1 MLFRSN
7 AVHPIETALH
17 LVPEEGV
24 EIRDG
29 HTVAV
34 NLPVWL
40 RIEPAHLI
48 TRHRWV
54 RLRYSSSIFDEPVR
68 PLLRFT
74 SATGQALVQA
84 MNGPMLGSADWI
96 GRVPERTVAVA
107 ISPCRRLGHFRFR
120 VDDLEPVSRLA
131 LVRRGMA
138 RDPFWVPWAARSR
151 LINSRQ
157 EAWQALKFA
166 AAATPIHAY
175 AQWHAQFS
183 RPLELECLD
192 CPRADWKQTPT
203 FRLLVRMDSADTK
216 PLEATIR
223 SLLAQIYP
231 RWSLHLA
238 TDGTAS
244 SGTLATLCA
253 STPGDSRIS
262 ELGSSRDWRGFSASL
277 SPHDRIAVIEAG
289 DVLPDYALA
298 VLGEELARQP
308 RLAVIYSDE
317 DALASDGALHAPML
331 KPDWSPVFYHSTH
344 YVGRLTFVRRDRV
357 DPYGLA
363 GLQRLL
369 SDEQGLLDQILG
381 SVTRQEVG
389 HIRRILYHR
398 APPQARNEP
407 AAPRQ

>member
-7 AVHPIETALH
+7 PVQAAEAALH
-17 LVPEEGV
+17 LVPEEGIEV
-24 EIRDG
+24 RDG

-74 SATGQALVQA
+74 STTGQALVQA

-96 GRVPERTVAVA
+96 GRVPERTAEVA

-120 VDDLEPVSRLA
+120 IDDLEPVSRLA

-166 AAATPIHAY
+166 AAATPIDAY
-175 AQWHAQFS
+175 SRWHAQFS
-183 RPLELECLD
+183 RPLELEGLD
-192 CPRADWKQTPT
+192 SPRADWKRTPC
-203 FRLLVRMDSADTK
+203 FRLLTQWDGADPK
-216 PLEATIR
+216 LLEATIR
-223 SLLAQIYP
+223 SLQAQIYP
-231 RWSLHLA
+231 RWSLHVAGNDTGLPV
-238 TDGTAS
+238 TP
-244 SGTLATLCA
+244 ATLPEL
-253 STPGDSRIS
+253 TPDDPRVFG
-262 ELGSSRDWRGFSASL
+262 LGTPRHWRAFTASL
-277 SPHDRIAVIEAG
+277 SSYDRIAAIEAG

-298 VLGEELARQP
+298 VLAEELAREPQ
-308 RLAVIYSDE
+308 LAVIYSDE
-317 DALASDGALHAPML
+317 DAIAPDGALRAPML
-331 KPDWSPVFYHSTH
+331 KPDWSPIFYNSTR
-344 YVGRLTFVRRDRV
+344 YVGRLTFVRRDRI
-357 DPYGLA
+357 DPYGPP
-363 GLQRLL
+363 GLQRFLNE
-369 SDEQGLLDQILG
+369 EQGLLDQIL
-381 SVTRQEVG
+381 SSAKRHEVG
-389 HIRRILYHR
+389 HVRRILYHR
-398 APPQARNEP
+398 APRQA
-407 AAPRQ
+407 

>member
-7 AVHPIETALH
+7 PVHAAEAALE

-29 HTVAV
+29 HAVAV

-74 SATGQALVQA
+74 STTGQCFVQA

-96 GRVPERTVAVA
+96 GRVPERTAEVA

-120 VDDLEPVSRLA
+120 IDDLEPVSRLA

-166 AAATPIHAY
+166 AAATPIGAY
-175 AQWHAQFS
+175 ARWHAQFS
-183 RPLELECLD
+183 RPLELEHLD
-192 CPRADWKQTPT
+192 SPRADWKRTPS
-203 FRLLVRMDSADTK
+203 FRLLIRLNGTEPK
-216 PLEATIR
+216 LLETTIR
-223 SLLAQIYP
+223 SLQAQIYP
-231 RWSLHLA
+231 RWSLHVAGDDTSLP
-238 TDGTAS
+238 TTV
-244 SGTLATLCA
+244 ATLPD
-253 STPGDSRIS
+253 STPDDPRVFR
-262 ELGSSRDWRGFSASL
+262 LDTPRDWRAFSTSL
-277 SPHDRIAVIEAG
+277 SSHDRIALIEAG
-289 DVLPDYALA
+289 DVLPNYALA
-298 VLGEELARQP
+298 VLAEELAREPQ
-308 RLAVIYSDE
+308 LAVIYSDE
-317 DALASDGALHAPML
+317 DAIAADGALHAPML
-331 KPDWSPVFYHSTH
+331 KPDWSPVFYHSTR

-357 DPYGLA
+357 DPYGPA

-369 SDEQGLLDQILG
+369 NDEQGVLDQILG
-381 SVTRQEVG
+381 SATRHEVG
-389 HIRRILYHR
+389 HVRRILYHR
-398 APPQARNEP
+398 APRQA
-407 AAPRQ
+407 

>member
-7 AVHPIETALH
+7 PVHATAAALH
-17 LVPEEGV
+17 LVPEEGIEV
-24 EIRDG
+24 RDG
-29 HTVAV
+29 NTVAV

-40 RIEPAHLI
+40 RIEPSHLI

-74 SATGQALVQA
+74 STTGQVFVQA

-96 GRVPERTVAVA
+96 GRVPERTAEVA

-120 VDDLEPVSRLA
+120 IDDLEPVSRLA

-166 AAATPIHAY
+166 AAATPINAY

-183 RPLELECLD
+183 RPLELEGLD
-192 CPRADWKQTPT
+192 SPRADWKRTPS
-203 FRLLVRMDSADTK
+203 FRLLIRSNGTDPK
-216 PLEATIR
+216 LLETTIR
-223 SLLAQIYP
+223 SLQAQIYP
-231 RWSLHLA
+231 RWSLHV
-238 TDGTAS
+238 AS
-244 SGTLATLCA
+244 NDTSLPGPLATLRD
-253 STPGDSRIS
+253 STPGDSRVFG
-262 ELGSSRDWRGFSASL
+262 LGTPRDWRTFSTGL
-277 SPHDRIAVIEAG
+277 SSHDRIAVIEAG

-298 VLGEELARQP
+298 VLAEELARDPQ
-308 RLAVIYSDE
+308 LAVIYSDE
-317 DALASDGALHAPML
+317 DAMASDGALHAPML
-331 KPDWSPVFYHSTH
+331 KPDWSPVFYHSTR

-357 DPYGLA
+357 DPYGPA

-369 SDEQGLLDQILG
+369 DDEQGLLDQILG
-381 SVTRQEVG
+381 SATRHEVG
-389 HIRRILYHR
+389 HVRRILYHR
-398 APPQARNEP
+398 APQKA
-407 AAPRQ
+407 

>member
-7 AVHPIETALH
+7 TVRSAEAELH

-40 RIEPAHLI
+40 RIDPTDLI

-74 SATGQALVQA
+74 STTGQAFVQA

-96 GRVPERTVAVA
+96 GRVPERTAEVA

-120 VDDLEPVSRLA
+120 IDDLEPVSRLA

-166 AAATPIHAY
+166 AAATPIDAY

-183 RPLELECLD
+183 RPLELEGLD
-192 CPRADWKQTPT
+192 SPRADWKRTPS
-203 FRLLVRMDSADTK
+203 FRLLTQLNGADPK
-216 PLEATIR
+216 LLETTVR
-223 SLLAQIYP
+223 SLQAQIYR
-231 RWSLHLA
+231 RWSLHVAGNDTSLP
-238 TDGTAS
+238 GP
-244 SGTLATLCA
+244 LATLRE
-253 STPGDSRIS
+253 SIPDDPRVFGLGTPRQ
-262 ELGSSRDWRGFSASL
+262 WRAFIASL
-277 SPHDRIAVIEAG
+277 SSHDRISVIEAG

-298 VLGEELARQP
+298 VLAEELAREPQV
-308 RLAVIYSDE
+308 AVIYTDE
-317 DALASDGALHAPML
+317 DAIAPDGALHAPML
-331 KPDWSPVFYHSTH
+331 KPDWSPVFYNSTR
-344 YVGRLTFVRRDRV
+344 YIGRLTFVRRDRI
-357 DPYGLA
+357 DPYGPP

-369 SDEQGLLDQILG
+369 NDEQGLLDQILG
-381 SVTRQEVG
+381 SAKRHEVG

-398 APPQARNEP
+398 APRQA
-407 AAPRQ
+407 

>member
-7 AVHPIETALH
+7 TVHSPEVELH

-40 RIEPAHLI
+40 RVEPTDLI

-74 SATGQALVQA
+74 STTGQAFVQA

-96 GRVPERTVAVA
+96 GRVPERTAEVA

-120 VDDLEPVSRLA
+120 IDDLEPVSRLA

-166 AAATPIHAY
+166 AAATPIDAY

-192 CPRADWKQTPT
+192 RPRADWRRTPY
-203 FRLLVRMDSADTK
+203 FRLLIGLNGADPK
-216 PLEATIR
+216 LLESTIR
-223 SLLAQIYP
+223 SLQAQIYP
-231 RWSLHLA
+231 RWSLHIACNDTRLP
-238 TDGTAS
+238 GTP
-244 SGTLATLCA
+244 ATLRQ
-253 STPGDSRIS
+253 SVHDDPRVI
-262 ELGSSRDWRGFSASL
+262 ELGTPQDWRGFTANL
-277 SPHDRIAVIEAG
+277 SSQDRIALIEAG
-289 DVLPDYALA
+289 DVLPNYALA
-298 VLGEELARQP
+298 VLAEELAREPQ
-308 RLAVIYSDE
+308 LAVIYSDE
-317 DALASDGALHAPML
+317 DAIAPNGALHAPRL
-331 KPDWSPVFYHSTH
+331 KPDWSPVFYHSTR
-344 YVGRLTFVRRDRV
+344 YVGRLTFFRRDRI
-357 DPYGLA
+357 DPYGPV

-369 SDEQGLLDQILG
+369 NDEQSLLDQILG
-381 SVTRQEVG
+381 SASRHEVG
-389 HIRRILYHR
+389 HVRRILYHR
-398 APPQARNEP
+398 APR
-407 AAPRQ
+407 

>member
-7 AVHPIETALH
+7 PVQAAEAALH

-29 HTVAV
+29 NTVAV

-40 RIEPAHLI
+40 RLEPTHLI

-74 SATGQALVQA
+74 STTGQALVQA

-96 GRVPERTVAVA
+96 GRIPERTAEVA

-120 VDDLEPVSRLA
+120 IDDLEPVSRFA

-166 AAATPIHAY
+166 AAATPINAY

-192 CPRADWKQTPT
+192 SPRADWKRTPS
-203 FRLLVRMDSADTK
+203 FRLLIQLDGVDPK
-216 PLEATIR
+216 LLESTIR
-223 SLLAQIYP
+223 SLHAQIYP
-231 RWSLHLA
+231 GWSLHVA
-238 TDGTAS
+238 TNGTS
-244 SGTLATLCA
+244 LPGPLATLREPTA
-253 STPGDSRIS
+253 DDSRVFW
-262 ELGSSRDWRGFSASL
+262 LGTPRDWRAFSAGL
-277 SPHDRIAVIEAG
+277 SSHDRIAVIEAG

-298 VLGEELARQP
+298 VLAEELARDP

-317 DALASDGALHAPML
+317 DAMASDGALHAPML
-331 KPDWSPVFYHSTH
+331 KPDWSPVFYHSTR

-357 DPYGLA
+357 DPYGSA

-369 SDEQGLLDQILG
+369 DDEQGLLDQILG
-381 SVTRQEVG
+381 TATRHEVG

-398 APPQARNEP
+398 APRQA
-407 AAPRQ
+407 

>member
-7 AVHPIETALH
+7 PVQAAEAPLH

-29 HTVAV
+29 NTVAV

-40 RIEPAHLI
+40 RIEPAHVI

-74 SATGQALVQA
+74 STTGQALVQA

-96 GRVPERTVAVA
+96 GRVPERTAEVA

-120 VDDLEPVSRLA
+120 IDDLEPVSRLA
-131 LVRRGMA
+131 LVRRGMT
-138 RDPFWVPWAARSR
+138 RDPSWVPWAARSR

-166 AAATPIHAY
+166 AAATPIDAY
-175 AQWHAQFS
+175 SRWHAEFS

-192 CPRADWKQTPT
+192 TPRADWKRAPC
-203 FRLLVRMDSADTK
+203 FRLLARLNGAHPKLLD
-216 PLEATIR
+216 ATIR

-231 RWSLHLA
+231 RWSLHVTGNDTSLLGPPE
-238 TDGTAS
+238 TS
-244 SGTLATLCA
+244 REF
-253 STPGDSRIS
+253 TPGDPRVFG
-262 ELGSSRDWRGFSASL
+262 LGTPRDWRAFTASL
-277 SPHDRIAVIEAG
+277 SSHDRIGVIEPG

-298 VLGEELARQP
+298 VLAEELAREPQ
-308 RLAVIYSDE
+308 LAVMYSDE
-317 DALASDGALHAPML
+317 DAIAPNGALHAPML
-331 KPDWSPVFYHSTH
+331 KPDWSPVFYNSTR
-344 YVGRLTFVRRDRV
+344 YVGRLTFVRRDRI
-357 DPYGLA
+357 DPYGPP

-369 SDEQGLLDQILG
+369 DDEQGLLDQILG
-381 SVTRQEVG
+381 SAKRHEVG
-389 HIRRILYHR
+389 HVRRILYHR
-398 APPQARNEP
+398 APRQA
-407 AAPRQ
+407 

>member
-1 MLFRSN
+1 MRFRS
-7 AVHPIETALH
+7 APAHSSESALH
-17 LVPEEGV
+17 FVPEEGV

-29 HTVAV
+29 NTVAV

-40 RIEPAHLI
+40 RIEPAYLI

-74 SATGQALVQA
+74 STTGQVLVQA

-96 GRVPERTVAVA
+96 GRVPERTAEVA
-107 ISPCRRLGHFRFR
+107 ISPCRRLGHFQFR
-120 VDDLEPVSRLA
+120 IDDLEPVSRLA

-166 AAATPIHAY
+166 AAATPIGAY

-192 CPRADWKQTPT
+192 RPRADWKRTPS
-203 FRLLVRMDSADTK
+203 FRLLLRLNDPAPKS
-216 PLEATIR
+216 LEATIR
-223 SLLAQIYP
+223 SLQAQIYP

-238 TDGTAS
+238 GNDTS
-244 SGTLATLCA
+244 LPGTLATLRE
-253 STPGDSRIS
+253 SMPDDPRMFGLGTP
-262 ELGSSRDWRGFSASL
+262 RDWRAFTANVSV
-277 SPHDRIAVIEAG
+277 HDRIAVIEAG
-289 DVLPDYALA
+289 DTLPDYALA
-298 VLGEELARQP
+298 VLAEELAREPQ
-308 RLAVIYSDE
+308 LAVIYSDE
-317 DALASDGALHAPML
+317 DAIAPDGALHAPML
-331 KPDWSPVFYHSTH
+331 KPDWSPVFYNSTR

-357 DPYGLA
+357 EPYGPA

-369 SDEQGLLDQILG
+369 NEEQGLLDQILTG
-381 SVTRQEVG
+381 TRRHEVG
-389 HIRRILYHR
+389 HVRRILYHR
-398 APPQARNEP
+398 AL
-407 AAPRQ
+407 RQV

>member
-7 AVHPIETALH
+7 PVHAAEAALE

-29 HTVAV
+29 HAVAV

-74 SATGQALVQA
+74 STTGQCFVQA

-96 GRVPERTVAVA
+96 GRVPERTAEVA

-120 VDDLEPVSRLA
+120 IDDLEPVSRLA

-166 AAATPIHAY
+166 AAATPIGAY
-175 AQWHAQFS
+175 ARWHAQFS
-183 RPLELECLD
+183 RPLELEHLD
-192 CPRADWKQTPT
+192 SPRADWKRTPS
-203 FRLLVRMDSADTK
+203 FRLFIRLNGTEPK
-216 PLEATIR
+216 LLETTIR
-223 SLLAQIYP
+223 SLQAQIYP
-231 RWSLHLA
+231 RWSLHVAGDDTSLP
-238 TDGTAS
+238 TTV
-244 SGTLATLCA
+244 ATLPD
-253 STPGDSRIS
+253 STLDDPRVFRLDTP
-262 ELGSSRDWRGFSASL
+262 RDWRAFSTSL
-277 SPHDRIAVIEAG
+277 SSHDRIALIEAG
-289 DVLPDYALA
+289 DVLPNYALA
-298 VLGEELARQP
+298 VLAEELAREPQ
-308 RLAVIYSDE
+308 LAVIYSDE
-317 DALASDGALHAPML
+317 DAIAPDGALHAPML
-331 KPDWSPVFYHSTH
+331 KPDWSPVFYHNTR

-357 DPYGLA
+357 DPYGPA
-363 GLQRLL
+363 GLQRLVN
-369 SDEQGLLDQILG
+369 DEEGLLDQILG
-381 SVTRQEVG
+381 SATRHEVG
-389 HIRRILYHR
+389 HVRRILYHR
-398 APPQARNEP
+398 APRQA
-407 AAPRQ
+407 